1 MRGGLMTRG
10 STVQVPIITT
20 PDLGEMSAKFMCEQ
34 LGVKSQ
40 KDTEKLKEVRGHL
53 ITHTCLI
60 SHEDTEEEVRGNS
73 ISTQRMATSRIA
85 GSRTRRR
92 TTSCTTRAS
101 TRA

>member
-1 MRGGLMTRG
+1 MTRG

-20 PDLGEMSAKFMCEQ
+20 PDLGEMSAKFMCEK

-53 ITHTCLI
+53 ITHTCII
-60 SHEDTEEEVRGNS
+60 SHEDTEEEAGGHS
-73 ISTQRMATSRIA
+73 ISTQRMAGSRI
-85 GSRTRRR
+85 RRR
-92 TTSCTTRAS
+92 TISCTTRAS